1 VFGHASSSRVA
12 VFRRA
17 AGTLARAA
25 GTVKNA
31 RPSASLL
38 RATRGVPAARAA
50 RGIVARFQRD
60 GGDVMHFELS
70 DELKTLVQLAREF
83 AAEKITPFVDEWDK
97 AHHFPYAEVIRPM
110 GELGFLG
117 TVIPEEYGG
126 NDMGW
131 LATMIVTEEIARAC
145 SSLRVQINMET
156 VGCAFPILRYG
167 SEELKRR
174 YIPKLVSG
182 EYLGGFAITEPTAG
196 SDVMAMKSRAEDRGD
211 HWLLN
216 GSKAWISNASIADVV
231 IYYAHTDRG
240 AGGRSLSA
248 FVLELK
254 NTEGVV
260 TENWDKLG
268 SHLSPTGGIT
278 LDNVRVPKGNIL
290 GKPGEGASIVF
301 GSLNQTR
308 LQAAA
313 GAVGLAQACLDEIT
327 KYCNEREQ
335 FGQPIGQFQMNQDMV
350 AQLVTDT
357 EAARMLVYR
366 AAWQKD
372 QGHLGNALEVAQAK
386 YFAGETVSKAVNYAM
401 RIVGAY
407 GYSTE
412 YPIARFYRDAPTYYM
427 VEGSANICKMIIA
440 LDQLGYR
447 RANR

>member
-1 VFGHASSSRVA
+1 
-12 VFRRA
+12 
-17 AGTLARAA
+17 
-25 GTVKNA
+25 
-31 RPSASLL
+31 
-38 RATRGVPAARAA
+38 
-50 RGIVARFQRD
+50 
-60 GGDVMHFELS
+60 MHFELS
-70 DELKTLVQLAREF
+70 DELKALVQVAREF
-83 AAEKITPFVDEWDK
+83 AADKIAPFVEQWDK
-97 AHHFPYAEVIRPM
+97 DHYFPYEEVVKPM
-110 GELGFLG
+110 AALGFLG

-131 LATMIVTEEIARAC
+131 LATMLVTEEIARAC

-167 SEELKRR
+167 SEELKRK
-174 YIPKLVSG
+174 YVPKLVSA

-196 SDVMAMKSRAEDRGD
+196 SDVAGMKSRAEDQGD

-216 GSKAWISNASIADVV
+216 GSKAWISNASLADVI

-240 AGGRSLSA
+240 GRGRSLSA
-248 FVLELK
+248 FVVELK
-254 NTEGVV
+254 NVEGVS
-260 TENWDKLG
+260 TADWHKMG
-268 SHLSPTGGIT
+268 THLSPTGEII
-278 LDNVRVPKGNIL
+278 LENVRVPKENIL
-290 GKPGEGASIVF
+290 GKPGDGAAIVF

-313 GAVGLAQACLDEIT
+313 GGVGLAQACLDQVT

-350 AQLVTDT
+350 AQMVTEI
-357 EAARMLVYR
+357 EAARLLVYK

-372 QGHLGNALEVAQAK
+372 QGNLGNTLEVAQAK
-386 YFAGETVSKAVNYAM
+386 YLAGEVVNRAAGYAM
-401 RIVGAY
+401 RILGAY

-412 YPIARFYRDAPTYYM
+412 YPVERYYRDAPTYFM

-447 RANR
+447 KANR